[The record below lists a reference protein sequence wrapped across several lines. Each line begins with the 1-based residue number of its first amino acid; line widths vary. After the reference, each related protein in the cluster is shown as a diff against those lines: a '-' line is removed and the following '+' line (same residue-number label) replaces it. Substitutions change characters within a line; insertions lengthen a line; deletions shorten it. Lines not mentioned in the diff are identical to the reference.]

1 MPISLT
7 CLSIL
12 QLSAIKGLGLKTFH
26 HLHRELGSVDN
37 ILLAGHERLHAL
49 GVKKSINQ
57 AICNLSSTST
67 LHAHSFEIEQAIEWA
82 AYDRQFLLCIEDD
95 DYPARLKEIYC
106 PPPVIYVKGCLE
118 AFEQPAIAMVGSRN
132 ASISGAQNAFSF
144 ARDFALGGY
153 CVYSGLALGVDAAA
167 HQGALYAQGR
177 TCAVLGTGLDVVY
190 PKQHRELAEDITEKG
205 VLISEMNLGAKPV
218 PANFPR
224 RNRIISGLSQGVLV
238 VEASLKSGSLI
249 TANYAVEQ
257 NRDVFALPGPIDSP
271 VSKGC
276 HALIKQGAR
285 LVETVDDILADWG
298 YQAYDEIISVT
309 DDSLVKASDTVEV
322 STDKLNKLSAEELL
336 ILENIGYSCV
346 SFDALVLHTG
356 LEVGALTHLLIG
368 LELKGALNSVPG
380 GYQRIKTVHSPA

>member
-1 MPISLT
+1 MPISSA

-26 HLHRELGSVDN
+26 HLYRELGSVDN
-37 ILLAGHERLHAL
+37 IILAGHERLKEL
-49 GVKKSINQ
+49 GLKQSINQ
-57 AICNLSSTST
+57 AICDLANTS
-67 LHAHSFEIEQAIEWA
+67 ASYAYSFEIEQAIEWA
-82 AYDRQFLLCIEDD
+82 SLNRQYLLSIEDD
-95 DYPARLKEIYC
+95 GYPSRLKEIYC
-106 PPPVIYVKGCLE
+106 PPPVIYVKGCLS

-132 ASISGAQNAFSF
+132 ASISGVQHAFTF
-144 ARDFALGGY
+144 ARDFALAGF
-153 CVYSGLALGVDAAA
+153 CVYSGLALGIDAAS
-167 HQGALYAQGR
+167 HQGALYAQGA

-190 PKQHRELAEDITEKG
+190 PRQHIKLADEITEKG

-257 NRDVFALPGPIDSP
+257 NRDVFAIPGPIDSP

-285 LVETVDDILADWG
+285 LVETVDDILGEWVHEA
-298 YQAYDEIISVT
+298 YVPVSSASQEQNQAASNTAMFEHLSPEER
-309 DDSLVKASDTVEV
+309 LVM
-322 STDKLNKLSAEELL
+322 
-336 ILENIGYSCV
+336 ENIDYQRV
-346 SFDALVLHTG
+346 SFDVLAHHTN
-356 LEVGALTHLLIG
+356 LAIWTLTHLLIG
-368 LELKGALNSVPG
+368 LELKGELSSVPG
-380 GYQRIKTVHSPA
+380 GYQRVKTVHSPA

>member
-1 MPISLT
+1 MTISPT

-37 ILLAGHERLHAL
+37 ILLAGRDRLNEL
-49 GVKKSINQ
+49 GLKQSINQ
-57 AICNLSSTST
+57 AICDLASATRT
-67 LHAHSFEIEQAIEWA
+67 YTHSFEIEQAIEWA
-82 AYDRQFLLCIEDD
+82 SFDRHYLLSIEDS
-95 DYPARLKEIYC
+95 DYPYRLKEIYC
-106 PPPVIYVKGCLE
+106 PPPVIYVKGCLD
-118 AFEQPAIAMVGSRN
+118 AFDQPAVALVGSRN

-144 ARDFALGGY
+144 ARDFALAGF
-153 CVYSGLALGVDAAA
+153 CVYSGLALGIDAAA
-167 HQGALYAQGR
+167 HQGALYANGA
-177 TCAVLGTGLDVVY
+177 TCAVLGTGLDVIY
-190 PKQHRELAEDITEKG
+190 PKQHIKLAEEITEKG

-249 TANYAVEQ
+249 TASYAVEQ

-285 LVETVDDILADWG
+285 LVETVDDILGEWVHEARKQVSSESVDDNSTSTSSADKFEHLSP
-298 YQAYDEIISVT
+298 DE
-309 DDSLVKASDTVEV
+309 SLVM
-322 STDKLNKLSAEELL
+322 
-336 ILENIGYSCV
+336 INIGYSRV
-346 SFDALVLHTG
+346 SFDVLAHHTN
-356 LEVGALTHLLIG
+356 LDVGQLTHLLIS
-368 LELKGALNSVPG
+368 LELKGELSSVPG